1 MTHHYSHVDEGEK
14 RVAATRVFDVIT
26 GGKGGIQGGPPP
38 RRMTRRSVRTQK
50 TPRARGL
57 RSEVPPGFEPGM
69 VVLLTTRGWYR
80 NKVLETLAKGFRA
93 ARQRLTGVA
102 ELNDEVI
109 DEALRDVRLSLLE
122 GDVEFRV
129 VKRFLERV
137 KEQARGKQVELRA
150 KSAEY
155 GTKSITP
162 EQAFIAI
169 CQDELVKMMGP
180 VETEL
185 KWAKKGPTGIMMC
198 GLQGSGK
205 TTTVGKLARWL
216 EKTHKK
222 KPMLVAADIYRPAAV
237 EQLKTLGRQLDMPV
251 YSAEGKDPVTI
262 CREANNEA
270 AAQGCDVVIFDTAGR
285 LAIDE
290 PLMQELDDI
299 NKAVT
304 PANIF
309 LVLDAMTGQD
319 AVNVAE
325 TFNKRLDI
333 DGVIMTKLDGDARGG
348 AALSVKEITG
358 KPIKFLGIGEQLDK
372 LEEFRPEGLASRILG
387 MGDIVGLVKDFEQV
401 VDAEKAEEDA
411 LRMLKGKFDMQDFL
425 EQIRLIQKMGS
436 LKDLFEKLPF
446 FGGGLP
452 EGVNLDDREL
462 VKIEAMISSMTYEER
477 LNPQVFVAT
486 SWEDYSTTAGR
497 QAKRRRADFHPG
509 RVKRISKGSGRTET
523 EVKELLQKFAQMRQM
538 MVQLGASTGLM
549 GKIPGMK
556 QFGQMKKLANMD
568 INALMAAGGGMP
580 DMSALGAGGGMPN
593 IPGMPGMP
601 GNVPGMPKGFTPPG
615 TKGAAVG
622 VQAARE
628 RQKSRDKRK
637 AEKAARKKNRR

>member
-1 MTHHYSHVDEGEK
+1 M
-14 RVAATRVFDVIT
+14 
-26 GGKGGIQGGPPP
+26 
-38 RRMTRRSVRTQK
+38 
-50 TPRARGL
+50 
-57 RSEVPPGFEPGM
+57 
-69 VVLLTTRGWYR
+69 
-80 NKVLETLAKGFRA
+80 LETLAKGFKA

-102 ELNDEVI
+102 ELTDDVI
-109 DEALRDVRLSLLE
+109 DDALRDVRISLLE

-137 KEQARGKQVELRA
+137 REQSKGKQVELRA
-150 KSAEY
+150 KSKEY
-155 GTKSITP
+155 GSKTITP

-169 CQDELVKMMGP
+169 CQDELIKMMGP
-180 VETEL
+180 VDTEL
-185 KWAKKGPTGIMMC
+185 TWARSGPTGIMMC

-205 TTTVGKLARWL
+205 TTSCGKLVRWL

-222 KPMLVAADIYRPAAV
+222 KPLLVAADIYRPAAI
-237 EQLKTLGRQLDMPV
+237 EQLKTLGRQLGMPV
-251 YSAEGKDPVTI
+251 HSVEGKDPVTI
-262 CREANNEA
+262 CKTAEDKARLE
-270 AAQGCDVVIFDTAGR
+270 GCDVIIYDTAGR

-290 PLMQELDDI
+290 PLMQELEDI
-299 NKAVT
+299 DKSAHPN
-304 PANIF
+304 NIF

-319 AVNVAE
+319 AVNVAD
-325 TFNKRLDI
+325 TFNKRLDLTGI
-333 DGVIMTKLDGDARGG
+333 IMTKLDGDARGG
-348 AALSVKEITG
+348 AALSVKESTG
-358 KPIKFLGIGEQLDK
+358 KPLTFLGMGESLDK

-462 VKIEAMISSMTYEER
+462 TKIEAMISSMTREER
-477 LNPQVFVAT
+477 MNPQVFVTTTWEDFTAT
-486 SWEDYSTTAGR
+486 SGR
-497 QAKRRRADFHPG
+497 NAKRRRADFDPG
-509 RVKRISKGSGRTET
+509 RVKRVSRGSGRSEQ

-549 GKIPGMK
+549 GKIPGFK
-556 QFGQMKKLANMD
+556 QFSQMKRLANMD
-568 INALMAAGGGMP
+568 LNQLMAAGGGMP
-580 DMSALGAGGGMPN
+580 PGLGGDGGAGMPN
-593 IPGMPGMP
+593 MPAMPGIP
-601 GNVPGMPKGFTPPG
+601 TGNVPGLPKGYTPPG
-615 TKGAAVG
+615 TKSLVG
-622 VQAARE
+622 PQRASDK
-628 RQKSRDKRK
+628 QKAKDKRK

>member
-1 MTHHYSHVDEGEK
+1 M
-14 RVAATRVFDVIT
+14 
-26 GGKGGIQGGPPP
+26 
-38 RRMTRRSVRTQK
+38 
-50 TPRARGL
+50 
-57 RSEVPPGFEPGM
+57 
-69 VVLLTTRGWYR
+69 
-80 NKVLETLAKGFRA
+80 LETLAKGFRA

-109 DEALRDVRLSLLE
+109 EEALRDVRLSLLE

-137 KEQARGKQVELRA
+137 REAARGKEVELRA
-150 KSAEY
+150 KSKEY
-155 GTKSITP
+155 GTRSITP

-180 VETEL
+180 VDTEL
-185 KWAKKGPTGIMMC
+185 RWAKKGPTGIMFV

-205 TTTVGKLARWL
+205 TTSVGKLARWL

-222 KPMLVAADIYRPAAV
+222 KPLLVAADIYRPAAV
-237 EQLKTLGRQLDMPV
+237 EQLRTLGRQLDMPV
-251 YSAEGKDPVTI
+251 FTIDGKDPVTI
-262 CREANNEA
+262 CREAA
-270 AAQGCDVVIFDTAGR
+270 SKAAQEGCDVIIYDTAGR

-290 PLMQELDDI
+290 PLMQELEDI
-299 NKAVT
+299 DKAAT

-325 TFNKRLDI
+325 TFNQRLNL
-333 DGVIMTKLDGDARGG
+333 DGIIMTKLDGDARGG

-358 KPIKFLGIGEQLDK
+358 KPIKFLGMGESLDK

-446 FGGGLP
+446 FNGGLP

-462 VKIEAMISSMTYEER
+462 TKIEAMISSMTRQER
-477 LNPQVFVAT
+477 TNPQVFVAT
-486 SWEDYSTTAGR
+486 SWEDFMATSGR
-497 QAKRRRADFHPG
+497 QAKRRRADFNPS
-509 RVKRISKGSGRTET
+509 RVKRVSKGSGRTEV

-549 GKIPGMK
+549 GKIPGFK
-556 QFGQMKKLANMD
+556 QFSQMKKLANMD
-568 INALMAAGGGMP
+568 INALMAGGGMP
-580 DMSALGAGGGMPN
+580 PGFGDGGGMPN
-593 IPGMPGMP
+593 MPQLPGVPA
-601 GNVPGMPKGFTPPG
+601 GNVPGLPKGYNPPG
-615 TKGAAVG
+615 SKGVVG
-622 VQAARE
+622 QPRPVDK
-628 RQKSRDKRK
+628 QKSRDKRK

>member
-1 MTHHYSHVDEGEK
+1 
-14 RVAATRVFDVIT
+14 
-26 GGKGGIQGGPPP
+26 
-38 RRMTRRSVRTQK
+38 
-50 TPRARGL
+50 
-57 RSEVPPGFEPGM
+57 
-69 VVLLTTRGWYR
+69 
-80 NKVLETLAKGFRA
+80 VLETLAKGFRA

-102 ELNDEVI
+102 ELSDDVI
-109 DEALRDVRLSLLE
+109 EDALRDVRLSLLE

-137 KEQARGKQVELRA
+137 REAARGKEVELRA
-150 KSAEY
+150 KSKEY
-155 GTKSITP
+155 GSRTITP

-169 CQDELVKMMGP
+169 CQDELIKMMGP
-180 VETEL
+180 VDTEL
-185 KWAKKGPTGIMMC
+185 RWAKKGPTGIMFV

-205 TTTVGKLARWL
+205 TTSVGKLARWL

-222 KPMLVAADIYRPAAV
+222 KPLLVAADIYRPAAV
-237 EQLKTLGRQLDMPV
+237 EQLRTLGRQLGMPV
-251 YSAEGKDPVTI
+251 FSMEGKDPVTI
-262 CREANNEA
+262 CREAA
-270 AAQGCDVVIFDTAGR
+270 TRAAQEGCDVIIYDTAGR

-290 PLMQELDDI
+290 PLMQELEDI
-299 NKAVT
+299 DKAAT

-325 TFNKRLDI
+325 TFNQRLNL

-358 KPIKFLGIGEQLDK
+358 KPIKFLGMGESLDK

-425 EQIRLIQKMGS
+425 EQIKLIQKMGS

-462 VKIEAMISSMTYEER
+462 TKIEAMISSMTREER
-477 LNPQVFVAT
+477 TNPQVFVAT
-486 SWEDYSTTAGR
+486 TWEDFMATSGR
-497 QAKRRRADFHPG
+497 QAKRRRADFNPS
-509 RVKRISKGSGRTET
+509 RVKRVSKGSGRTEI

-556 QFGQMKKLANMD
+556 QFSQMKKLANMD
-568 INALMAAGGGMP
+568 INSLMAAGGGMP
-580 DMSALGAGGGMPN
+580 GLGEGGGMPN
-593 IPGMPGMP
+593 MPAMPGIPTGNLP
-601 GNVPGMPKGFTPPG
+601 GLPKGYSPPG
-615 TKGAAVG
+615 SKGVVG
-622 VQAARE
+622 QVRASDKA
-628 RQKSRDKRK
+628 KSRDKRK

>member
-1 MTHHYSHVDEGEK
+1 M
-14 RVAATRVFDVIT
+14 
-26 GGKGGIQGGPPP
+26 
-38 RRMTRRSVRTQK
+38 
-50 TPRARGL
+50 
-57 RSEVPPGFEPGM
+57 
-69 VVLLTTRGWYR
+69 
-80 NKVLETLAKGFRA
+80 LETLAKGFRA

-102 ELNDEVI
+102 ELTDDVI
-109 DEALRDVRLSLLE
+109 EDALRDVRLSLLE

-137 KEQARGKQVELRA
+137 REQSKGKQVELRA
-150 KSAEY
+150 KSKEY
-155 GTKSITP
+155 GTVKITP

-169 CQDELVKMMGP
+169 CQDELIKMMGP
-180 VETEL
+180 VDTEL
-185 KWAKKGPTGIMMC
+185 NWARSGPTGIMMC

-205 TTTVGKLARWL
+205 TTSCGKLARWL

-222 KPMLVAADIYRPAAV
+222 KPLLVAADIYRPAAV

-251 YSAEGKDPVTI
+251 HSVEGKDPVHI
-262 CREANNEA
+262 CKSAEDVARLN
-270 AAQGCDVVIFDTAGR
+270 GCDVIIYDTAGR

-290 PLMQELDDI
+290 PLMQELEDI
-299 NKAVT
+299 DKGARPN
-304 PANIF
+304 NIF

-325 TFNKRLDI
+325 TFNKRLDLTGI
-333 DGVIMTKLDGDARGG
+333 IMTKLDGDARGG

-358 KPIKFLGIGEQLDK
+358 KPIKFLGMGEQLDK

-462 VKIEAMISSMTYEER
+462 TKIEAMISSMTTQER

-486 SWEDYSTTAGR
+486 TWEDFMNTSGKS
-497 QAKRRRADFHPG
+497 AKRRRADFDPG
-509 RVKRISKGSGRTET
+509 RVKRVSKGSGRTEQ

-580 DMSALGAGGGMPN
+580 GMEGGMPN
-593 IPGMPGMP
+593 MPGMP
-601 GNVPGMPKGFTPPG
+601 GLPMGNVPGLPKGFTAPG
-615 TKGAAVG
+615 TKAPVG
-622 VQAARE
+622 QQRANDKA
-628 RQKSRDKRK
+628 KARDKRK

>member
-1 MTHHYSHVDEGEK
+1 M
-14 RVAATRVFDVIT
+14 
-26 GGKGGIQGGPPP
+26 
-38 RRMTRRSVRTQK
+38 
-50 TPRARGL
+50 
-57 RSEVPPGFEPGM
+57 
-69 VVLLTTRGWYR
+69 
-80 NKVLETLAKGFRA
+80 LETLAKGFRT

-102 ELNDEVI
+102 ELSDDII

-137 KEQARGKQVELRA
+137 KEAARGKQIELRA
-150 KSAEY
+150 KSKEY
-155 GTKSITP
+155 GVRTITP
-162 EQAFIAI
+162 EQAFISI

-180 VETEL
+180 VDTEL
-185 KWAKKGPTGIMMC
+185 RWAKKGATGFMMV

-205 TTTVGKLARWL
+205 TTSCGKLARHL
-216 EKTHKK
+216 EKSYKK
-222 KPMLVAADIYRPAAV
+222 KPLLVAADIYRPAAID
-237 EQLKTLGRQLDMPV
+237 QLKTLGRQLGMPV
-251 YSAEGKDPVTI
+251 FSLEGKDPVAI
-262 CREANNEA
+262 CKAAAEEA
-270 AAQGCDVVIFDTAGR
+270 ARQGCDVIIYDTAGR

-290 PLMQELDDI
+290 PLMQELEDI
-299 NKAVT
+299 DKAAM

-319 AVNVAE
+319 AVNVAD
-325 TFNKRLDI
+325 TFNQRLNL

-358 KPIKFLGIGEQLDK
+358 KPIKFLGMGEALDK

-387 MGDIVGLVKDFEQV
+387 MGDVVGLVKDFEQV

-446 FGGGLP
+446 FGGSLP

-462 VKIEAMISSMTYEER
+462 IKIEAMINSMTYEER
-477 LNPQVFVAT
+477 TNPQVFVAT
-486 SWEDYSTTAGR
+486 TWEEFMATSGR
-497 QAKRRRADFHPG
+497 TAKRKRADFSPG
-509 RVKRISKGSGRTET
+509 RVRRVAKGSGRGEH
-523 EVKELLQKFAQMRQM
+523 EVKELLQKFATMRQM

-549 GKIPGMK
+549 GKIPGFK
-556 QFGQMKKLANMD
+556 QFSQMKKLANMD
-568 INALMAAGGGMP
+568 LGALMGGGMGE
-580 DMSALGAGGGMPN
+580 LGLPNMPA
-593 IPGMPGMP
+593 MPGVPVGSLP
-601 GNVPGMPKGFTPPG
+601 GAPKGYTPPG
-615 TKGAAVG
+615 TKAAVG
-622 VQAARE
+622 QMRANE
-628 RQKSRDKRK
+628 KSKARDKRK

>member
-1 MTHHYSHVDEGEK
+1 M
-14 RVAATRVFDVIT
+14 
-26 GGKGGIQGGPPP
+26 
-38 RRMTRRSVRTQK
+38 
-50 TPRARGL
+50 
-57 RSEVPPGFEPGM
+57 
-69 VVLLTTRGWYR
+69 
-80 NKVLETLAKGFRA
+80 LETLTKGFRA

-102 ELNDEVI
+102 ELTDDVI

-129 VKRFLERV
+129 VKRFLDRV
-137 KEQARGKQVELRA
+137 REAARGKQVELRA
-150 KSAEY
+150 KSQEY
-155 GTKSITP
+155 GSKSITP
-162 EQAFIAI
+162 EQAFVAIA
-169 CQDELVKMMGP
+169 QDELVKMMGP
-180 VETEL
+180 VDTEL
-185 KWAKKGPTGIMMC
+185 KWAKKGATGFMVV

-205 TTTVGKLARWL
+205 TTTVGKLARYL
-216 EKTHKK
+216 EKTHDK
-222 KPMLVAADIYRPAAV
+222 KPMLVAADVYRPAAV
-237 EQLKTLGRQLDMPV
+237 EQLKTLGRQLSMPV
-251 YSAEGKDPVTI
+251 FSVDGSKDPVAI
-262 CREANNEA
+262 CKEANQA
-270 AAQGCDVVIFDTAGR
+270 ANQQGCDVVIFDTAGR

-299 NKAVT
+299 DKAVT

-325 TFNKRLDI
+325 TFNKRLNL

-358 KPIKFLGIGEQLDK
+358 KPIKFLGMGESLDK

-446 FGGGLP
+446 FGGGMP

-462 VKIEAMISSMTYEER
+462 MKIEAMISSMTIEER
-477 LNPQVFVAT
+477 VDPQVFVAT
-486 SWEDYSTTAGR
+486 TWEDFATTAGK

-509 RVKRISKGSGRTET
+509 RVKRIAKGSGRTEI

-549 GKIPGMK
+549 GKIPGLK

-568 INALMAAGGGMP
+568 IGALMGAGGGLP
-580 DMSALGAGGGMPN
+580 EGLLGAGGGMPN
-593 IPGMPGMP
+593 MPNMPGLPTGNLP
-601 GNVPGMPKGFTPPG
+601 GLPKGYNPPG
-615 TKGAAVG
+615 TQGLG
-622 VQAARE
+622 RSGSRE
-628 RQKSRDKRK
+628 RSP
-637 AEKAARKKNRR
+637 EVARQAQGREGRAQEEPPLVPPGEEPPPDRGVKFRIAMWTTILVLVVGIFFFARWVIHLVWP

>member
-1 MTHHYSHVDEGEK
+1 
-14 RVAATRVFDVIT
+14 
-26 GGKGGIQGGPPP
+26 
-38 RRMTRRSVRTQK
+38 
-50 TPRARGL
+50 
-57 RSEVPPGFEPGM
+57 
-69 VVLLTTRGWYR
+69 
-80 NKVLETLAKGFRA
+80 VLEILGKGFRN

-102 ELNDEVI
+102 ELTDDVI

-129 VKRFLERV
+129 VKRFLDRV
-137 KEQARGKQVELRA
+137 REAARGKQVELRA

-155 GTKSITP
+155 GTRSITP

-169 CQDELVKMMGP
+169 CQDELIKMMGP
-180 VETEL
+180 VDTDL
-185 KWAKKGPTGIMMC
+185 KWAKKGPTGFMVV

-205 TTTVGKLARWL
+205 TTTVGKLARYL

-251 YSAEGKDPVTI
+251 YSAEGKDPIAI
-262 CREANNEA
+262 CREANHEA
-270 AAQGCDVVIFDTAGR
+270 AAKSCDVVIFDTAGR

-290 PLMQELDDI
+290 PLMQELEDI
-299 NKAVT
+299 DKAVT

-325 TFNKRLDI
+325 TFNKRLNL

-358 KPIKFLGIGEQLDK
+358 KPIKFLGMGESLDK

-452 EGVNLDDREL
+452 EGVNLDDKEL
-462 VKIEAMISSMTYEER
+462 VKIEAMISSMTLEER
-477 LNPQVFVAT
+477 LDPQVFVST
-486 SWEDYSTTAGR
+486 SWEDFTTTANKS
-497 QAKRRRADFHPG
+497 AKRRRADFHVG
-509 RVKRISKGSGRTET
+509 RVKRIAKGSGRGEH

-549 GKIPGMK
+549 GKIPGFK
-556 QFGQMKKLANMD
+556 QFSQMKKLANMD
-568 INALMAAGGGMP
+568 LGALM
-580 DMSALGAGGGMPN
+580 GAGGGLPEGLTAGM
-593 IPGMPGMP
+593 PGMPGMP
-601 GNVPGMPKGFTPPG
+601 GGLPGGIPTGNIPGLPKGYTPPG
-615 TKGAAVG
+615 TKSLVGAPRANDK
-622 VQAARE
+622 
-628 RQKSRDKRK
+628 QKSRDKRK

>member
-1 MTHHYSHVDEGEK
+1 
-14 RVAATRVFDVIT
+14 
-26 GGKGGIQGGPPP
+26 
-38 RRMTRRSVRTQK
+38 
-50 TPRARGL
+50 
-57 RSEVPPGFEPGM
+57 
-69 VVLLTTRGWYR
+69 
-80 NKVLETLAKGFRA
+80 VLETLAKGFRN

-109 DEALRDVRLSLLE
+109 EDALRDVRLSLLE

-137 KEQARGKQVELRA
+137 KEAARGKSVELRA
-150 KSAEY
+150 KSEEY
-155 GTKSITP
+155 GTKKITP
-162 EQAFIAI
+162 EQAFVAI
-169 CQDELVKMMGP
+169 CQDELIKMMGP
-180 VETEL
+180 VETDL
-185 KWAKKGPTGIMMC
+185 RWAKKGPTGIMMC

-205 TTTVGKLARWL
+205 TTTVGKLARWV

-237 EQLKTLGRQLDMPV
+237 EQLKTLGRQLDVPV
-251 YSAEGKDPVTI
+251 YSHEGKDPVTI
-262 CREANNEA
+262 CREANTA
-270 AAQGCDVVIFDTAGR
+270 AIQQGCDVVIFDTAGR

-290 PLMQELDDI
+290 PLMQELEDI
-299 NKAVT
+299 DKAVT

-325 TFNKRLDI
+325 TFNKRLNL

-358 KPIKFLGIGEQLDK
+358 KPIKFLGIGESLDK

-446 FGGGLP
+446 FGGSLP

-462 VKIEAMISSMTYEER
+462 VKIEAMISSMTREER
-477 LNPQVFVAT
+477 TNPQVFVST
-486 SWEDYSTTAGR
+486 SWEEFATTSGKN
-497 QAKRRRADFHPG
+497 AKRRRADFHPG
-509 RVKRISKGSGRTET
+509 RVKRIASGSGRKEN

-549 GKIPGMK
+549 GKIPGFK
-556 QFGQMKKLANMD
+556 QFQQMKRLANMD
-568 INALMAAGGGMP
+568 LGALMGAEGAGG
-580 DMSALGAGGGMPN
+580 LGGVGGMPN
-593 IPGMPGMP
+593 MPAMPGVPTGNIPGL
-601 GNVPGMPKGFTPPG
+601 PKGYTPPG
-615 TKGAAVG
+615 TKSLVG
-622 VQAARE
+622 GTQRHNDK
-628 RQKSRDKRK
+628 QKARDKRK

>member
-1 MTHHYSHVDEGEK
+1 M
-14 RVAATRVFDVIT
+14 
-26 GGKGGIQGGPPP
+26 
-38 RRMTRRSVRTQK
+38 
-50 TPRARGL
+50 
-57 RSEVPPGFEPGM
+57 
-69 VVLLTTRGWYR
+69 
-80 NKVLETLAKGFRA
+80 LETLAKGFRA
-93 ARQRLTGVA
+93 ARTRLTGVA
-102 ELNDEVI
+102 ELTDDVI
-109 DEALRDVRLSLLE
+109 EDALRDVRLSLLE

-137 KEQARGKQVELRA
+137 REQSKGKQVELRA
-150 KSAEY
+150 KSKDY
-155 GTKSITP
+155 GTVKITP

-169 CQDELVKMMGP
+169 CQDELIKMMGP
-180 VETEL
+180 VDTEL
-185 KWAKKGPTGIMMC
+185 NWARSGPTGIMMC

-205 TTTVGKLARWL
+205 TTSCGKLARWI

-222 KPMLVAADIYRPAAV
+222 KTLLVAADIYRPAAV
-237 EQLKTLGRQLDMPV
+237 DQLKTLGKQLGLPV
-251 YSAEGKDPVTI
+251 HSLEGKDPVTI
-262 CREANNEA
+262 CKTAEDVARLE
-270 AAQGCDVVIFDTAGR
+270 GCDVIIYDTAGR

-290 PLMQELDDI
+290 PLMQELEDI
-299 NKAVT
+299 DKSARPN
-304 PANIF
+304 NIF

-319 AVNVAE
+319 AVNVAD
-325 TFNKRLDI
+325 TFNKRLDLT
-333 DGVIMTKLDGDARGG
+333 GVIMTKLDGDARGG
-348 AALSVKEITG
+348 AALSVKEITT
-358 KPIKFLGIGEQLDK
+358 KPIKFLGMGEQLDK

-452 EGVNLDDREL
+452 EGVNLDDKEL
-462 VKIEAMISSMTYEER
+462 TKIEAMISSMTREER

-486 SWEDYSTTAGR
+486 TWEDFMNTSGKS
-497 QAKRRRADFHPG
+497 AKRRRADFDPG
-509 RVKRISKGSGRTET
+509 RVKRVSRGSGRTEQ

-556 QFGQMKKLANMD
+556 QFSQMKKLANMD

-580 DMSALGAGGGMPN
+580 GMEGGMPN
-593 IPGMPGMP
+593 MPNLPGMPM
-601 GNVPGMPKGFTPPG
+601 GNVPGLPKGYTAPG
-615 TKGAAVG
+615 TKAPVPQQRANDKAKA
-622 VQAARE
+622 QA
-628 RQKSRDKRK
+628 KRK

>member
-1 MTHHYSHVDEGEK
+1 M
-14 RVAATRVFDVIT
+14 
-26 GGKGGIQGGPPP
+26 
-38 RRMTRRSVRTQK
+38 
-50 TPRARGL
+50 
-57 RSEVPPGFEPGM
+57 
-69 VVLLTTRGWYR
+69 
-80 NKVLETLAKGFRA
+80 LETLAKGFKA

-102 ELNDEVI
+102 ELTDDVI
-109 DEALRDVRLSLLE
+109 EDALRDVRLSLLE
-122 GDVEFRV
+122 GDVEFSV

-137 KEQARGKQVELRA
+137 REQSRGKQVELRA
-150 KSAEY
+150 KSKEY
-155 GTKSITP
+155 GTKTITP

-169 CQDELVKMMGP
+169 CQDELIKMMGP
-180 VETEL
+180 VDTEL
-185 KWAKKGPTGIMMC
+185 NWAKKGPTGIMFV

-205 TTTVGKLARWL
+205 TTSVGKLARWL

-222 KPMLVAADIYRPAAV
+222 KPMLVAADIYRPAAI
-237 EQLKTLGRQLDMPV
+237 EQLKTLGRQLGMPV
-251 YSAEGKDPVTI
+251 WSMEGKDPVTI
-262 CREANNEA
+262 CREGTERA
-270 AAQGCDVVIFDTAGR
+270 AAEGCDVVIYDTAGR

-299 NKAVT
+299 QKAVK
-304 PANIF
+304 PANVF

-319 AVNVAE
+319 AVNVAKA
-325 TFNKRLDI
+325 FNDRLSL

-348 AALSVKEITG
+348 AALSVKEFTG
-358 KPIKFLGIGEQLDK
+358 KPIKFLGMGEQLDK

-462 VKIEAMISSMTYEER
+462 TKIEAMISSMTKEER

-486 SWEDYSTTAGR
+486 TWEEFMSTAGKS
-497 QAKRRRADFHPG
+497 AKRRRADFDPG
-509 RVKRISKGSGRTET
+509 RVKRVSKGSGRSEN

-549 GKIPGMK
+549 GKIPGFK
-556 QFGQMKKLANMD
+556 QFSQMKKLANMD

-580 DMSALGAGGGMPN
+580 GMEGGGGLPNMPAMPGLPVGN
-593 IPGMPGMP
+593 IPGL
-601 GNVPGMPKGFTPPG
+601 PKGYTPPG
-615 TKGAAVG
+615 SKGAVG
-622 VQAARE
+622 NVRASDK
-628 RQKSRDKRK
+628 QKARDKRK

>member
-1 MTHHYSHVDEGEK
+1 M
-14 RVAATRVFDVIT
+14 
-26 GGKGGIQGGPPP
+26 
-38 RRMTRRSVRTQK
+38 
-50 TPRARGL
+50 
-57 RSEVPPGFEPGM
+57 
-69 VVLLTTRGWYR
+69 
-80 NKVLETLAKGFRA
+80 LETLAKGFRS

-102 ELNDEVI
+102 ELTDDVI

-129 VKRFLERV
+129 VKRFLDRV
-137 KEQARGKQVELRA
+137 REQARGKQVELRA
-150 KSAEY
+150 KSQEY

-162 EQAFIAI
+162 EQAFVAIA
-169 CQDELVKMMGP
+169 QDELIKMMGP
-180 VETEL
+180 VDTEL

-205 TTTVGKLARWL
+205 TTTTGKLARWL
-216 EKTHKK
+216 EKTHGK
-222 KPMLVAADIYRPAAV
+222 KPMLVAADVYRPAAI

-251 YSAEGKDPVTI
+251 FSLEGSKDPVKI
-262 CREANNEA
+262 CKEANEA
-270 AAQGCDVVIFDTAGR
+270 AAQQGRDVVIFDTAGR

-290 PLMQELDDI
+290 ALMQELDDI
-299 NKAVT
+299 DKSVQ

-325 TFNKRLDI
+325 TFNKRLDLT
-333 DGVIMTKLDGDARGG
+333 GVIMTKLDGDARGG

-358 KPIKFLGIGEQLDK
+358 KPIKFLGMGESLDK

-462 VKIEAMISSMTYEER
+462 VKIEAMISSMTIEER
-477 LNPQVFVAT
+477 IDPQVFVAT
-486 SWEDYSTTAGR
+486 TWEDFATTAGK

-509 RVKRISKGSGRTET
+509 RVKRIATGSGRSET

-549 GKIPGMK
+549 GKIPGFK
-556 QFGQMKKLANMD
+556 QFQQMKKLANMD
-568 INALMAAGGGMP
+568 IGALM
-580 DMSALGAGGGMPN
+580 GAGGGLPEGMALPGGMPN
-593 IPGMPGMP
+593 MPNMPGLPTGNLP
-601 GNVPGMPKGFTPPG
+601 GLPKGYTPPG
-615 TKGAAVG
+615 SKGVVG
-622 VQAARE
+622 QTRASD
-628 RQKSRDKRK
+628 RQKARDKRK